1 MGLNDAYPKCTLP
14 LHITITYTYSIQPWH
29 RLAKKKNIF
38 KPCYQLSHKKGD
50 ITLLILFFFNFFLS
64 SSFVLKVL
72 PKTGFFAIP
81 SNLLQVE
88 KFNFLWIKLGSNWKQ
103 GLQQSFETKQ
113 WQTRKKCNIWP
124 KKKSSSFRKGCL
136 PEFFGDSL
144 RYLWDPEV
152 LNWKVL
158 LWFFL
163 AVFPKKLLWPGFL
176 TDVVGEQNVRK
187 VN

>member
-1 MGLNDAYPKCTLP
+1 MHPAFAYNHY
-14 LHITITYTYSIQPWH
+14 LHLQHSAVTATS
-29 RLAKKKNIF
+29 KEKNIF
-38 KPCYQLSHKKGD
+38 VINFLIKKV
-50 ITLLILFFFNFFLS
+50 IYHTFHPLFYISFLS

-113 WQTRKKCNIWP
+113 WQTRKKCNIRP
-124 KKKSSSFRKGCL
+124 IKSLQILEYLITSLQKGCL

-144 RYLWDPEV
+144 RYLWVPEV
-152 LNWKVL
+152 FNWKVL

>member
-1 MGLNDAYPKCTLP
+1 MHPAFAYNHY
-14 LHITITYTYSIQPWH
+14 LHLQHSAVAATS
-29 RLAKKKNIF
+29 KEKNIF
-38 KPCYQLSHKKGD
+38 KPRYQLSHKKGD
-50 ITLLILFFFNFFLS
+50 IMLFIHFFTFFLF

-113 WQTRKKCNIWP
+113 WQTRKKCNIRP
-124 KKKSSSFRKGCL
+124 IKSLQILEYLIKSLRKGCL

-152 LNWKVL
+152 FNWKVL

>member
-1 MGLNDAYPKCTLP
+1 MHPAFAYNHY
-14 LHITITYTYSIQPWH
+14 LHLQHSAVTATGKQ
-29 RLAKKKNIF
+29 KNIF
-38 KPCYQLSHKKGD
+38 VINFLIKKV
-50 ITLLILFFFNFFLS
+50 IYHTFHPLFYISFLS

-113 WQTRKKCNIWP
+113 WQTRKKCNIRQI
-124 KKKSSSFRKGCL
+124 KSLQILEYLIKSLRKGCL

-152 LNWKVL
+152 FNWKVL
-158 LWFFL
+158 LWFF
-163 AVFPKKLLWPGFL
+163 
-176 TDVVGEQNVRK
+176 
-187 VN
+187 

>member
-1 MGLNDAYPKCTLP
+1 MHPAFAYNHY
-14 LHITITYTYSIQPWH
+14 LHLQHSAVTATGKQ
-29 RLAKKKNIF
+29 KNIF
-38 KPCYQLSHKKGD
+38 VINFLIKKV
-50 ITLLILFFFNFFLS
+50 ISCFSSTFLHFFLS

-113 WQTRKKCNIWP
+113 WQTRKKCNIRQI
-124 KKKSSSFRKGCL
+124 KSLQILEYLIKSLRKGCL

-152 LNWKVL
+152 FNWKVL
-158 LWFFL
+158 LWFF
-163 AVFPKKLLWPGFL
+163 
-176 TDVVGEQNVRK
+176 
-187 VN
+187 